1 MKARETSTDKN
12 VSLQTFRVQFYA
24 AWSCG
29 VARVGRRL
37 IASWKRSW
45 SDPDS
50 RASAAKRFATERAR
64 VQRICDEM
72 IDIAA
77 DVATRP
83 MYEPKTDRLYL
94 DKDVRE
100 RILGLEETP
109 ARVWFDSKKQFASHV
124 REGATALL
132 SSG

>member
-1 MKARETSTDKN
+1 MNERETSIDKN
-12 VSLQTFRVQFYA
+12 VSLQTFRIQFYA

-45 SDPDS
+45 SDPDA
-50 RASAAKRFATERAR
+50 RASAAKWFATERAR

-72 IDIAA
+72 IEMTEDA
-77 DVATRP
+77 ATRP
-83 MYEPKTDRLYL
+83 MYEPETDSFYL

-100 RILGLEETP
+100 R
-109 ARVWFDSKKQFASHV
+109 V
-124 REGATALL
+124 
-132 SSG
+132 